1 MSQARPPFD
10 GFLYWNRPPLNAVR
24 PRTLPPEFWPENE
37 DLRLPRETPPEADA
51 EEYLVFRPFF

>member
-10 GFLYWNRPPLNAVR
+10 GLLWSRYPRNVLRA
-24 PRTLPPEFWPENE
+24 RTLPPEFWPENE
-37 DLRLPRETPPEADA
+37 DLCLPRETPPEADG

>member
-10 GFLYWNRPPLNAVR
+10 GFLWNRYPRNVLRA
-24 PRTLPPEFWPENE
+24 RTLPPEFWPENE

>member
-10 GFLYWNRPPLNAVR
+10 GFLWSRYPRNVLKA
-24 PRTLPPEFWPENE
+24 RTLPPEFWPENE